1 MHRTILP
8 TANIESTYARM
19 QADRAKVAQ
28 QLRSEGQEEYLKA
41 VATTDLEAR
50 RIEALSLIHI

>member
-1 MHRTILP
+1 
-8 TANIESTYARM
+8 M

-50 RIEALSLIHI
+50 RIEADAVSEAGLIRG

>member
-1 MHRTILP
+1 MVHRTILP

-41 VATTDLEAR
+41 VATTDLEPAESR
-50 RIEALSLIHI
+50 PTP